1 MNFLTHLPARCLV
14 FHIIMILLAF
24 SVADNAI
31 SQTTFELEKM
41 QQKYPDEEVIVYS
54 SDVTFSIETDYRGI
68 DYCRVRE
75 TNSTT
80 YLALKDHTRATDVH
94 YYDQYSAISRHNV
107 TGTGFFKNNSSMRC
121 GDFEQ
126 DGVFY
131 HDARLCEFWLRFD
144 KAGEYLTVYTEKTYH
159 DIRYFTTIV
168 LGSSY
173 ATRRKTVRI
182 GMPEGTDIDFI
193 ENNFGNFHITTD
205 TVANDAMPG
214 TAIEYTISDFPG
226 TLRLQNLPNVRCF
239 VPNIQVVFS
248 GFERNNIYTPVLRNL
263 DDLYSWYHSL
273 VQQAGSDDNN
283 LKTFAQEL
291 TAGATSDSARLAAIY
306 YWVQDKIRYV
316 AFENGPAAFVPDLP
330 QKVYDKKYGDCKGMA
345 YLCKTLLRHVG
356 FDARLCWVNSNTG
369 CAVATIPSI
378 STHNHMICAVML
390 HDTILYLDPTR
401 NYSSL
406 TKINESIQGKTCVI
420 ENGDTYLL
428 KEIPATSATDNM
440 MDVKNNVNLLNDKL
454 LVKGSITLTGSFKKE
469 FQYYLNHLP
478 VEYKDKLVNYFVT
491 GTDNNYFPDT
501 LTTSS
506 PDSMCR
512 QFDINYSMTVKNK
525 VLDLGDELLLALNFY
540 RFLQN
545 KSIEPKRPLPY
556 DIGSRRA
563 FREELY
569 LEIPEGMML
578 ATLPRDVIIS
588 DPKYEF
594 NLSYRATD
602 TTLQCRKELL
612 VKDPVLQAWEIPAWN
627 EAITRVNEFYDEMI
641 ILRY

>member
-24 SVADNAI
+24 SVANNAI

-41 QQKYPDEEVIVYS
+41 QQKYPDEEVIVFS

-75 TNSTT
+75 TNTTT

-159 DIRYFTTIV
+159 DIRYFTAIV
-168 LGSSY
+168 LGSAY

-193 ENNFGNFHITTD
+193 ENNFSNFHITTD
-205 TVANDAMPG
+205 TVANDAMPE

-226 TLRLQNLPNVRCF
+226 TLRLENLPNVRCF

-248 GFERNNIYTPVLRNL
+248 GFMSNNIYTPVLRNL
-263 DDLYSWYHSL
+263 DDLYNWYHSL
-273 VQQAGSDDNN
+273 VGQANSDDDN
-283 LKTFAQEL
+283 LKAFAQEL
-291 TAGATSDSARLAAIY
+291 TAGAKTDSARLAVIY

-390 HDTILYLDPTR
+390 HDSILYLDPTR

-406 TKINESIQGKTCVI
+406 TEINESIQGKTCVI

-440 MDVKNNVNLLNDKL
+440 MEVKNDVRLLNDKL

-491 GTDNNYFPDT
+491 GTDNNYLPDT
-501 LTTSS
+501 LTTSP

-540 RFLQN
+540 GFLQN

-578 ATLPRDVIIS
+578 ATLPRDVVIS

-602 TTLQCRKELL
+602 TALQCRKELL
-612 VKDPVLQAWEIPAWN
+612 VKDPVLQVSEIPAWN
-627 EAITRVNEFYDEMI
+627 TAITRLNEFYNEMI
-641 ILRY
+641 ILKY